1 MSSDQIAAAADGP
14 ALAADAEPAAA
25 NAAAA
30 AEGAA
35 STAAPESATP
45 ESAPSLLSSAAGK
58 QPAQPAPAA
67 DAESEPDAKAADAPE
82 SGKDGGQPAKPDDP
96 GKAKAEGKA
105 DAATDPA
112 KDATAKDPP
121 DQPPALSLED
131 LKFPEGMALD
141 AEAGK
146 AFVDLLNN
154 AALTGK
160 DRGQALIDLHLKE
173 IDRVAQHIA
182 AHQRKVWNDLN
193 AGWQDQLRKDPEL
206 GGNRLDTTLSRA
218 KAVIEEFLS
227 PEDAKALLIHTDNNG
242 MGNFP
247 VFIRLLSNIGKRLN
261 VFEDNIV
268 AANPAPARSRAPG
281 SRGWYDK
288 SLNAGG

>member
-67 DAESEPDAKAADAPE
+67 DAESEPDAKAA
-82 SGKDGGQPAKPDDP
+82 DDP